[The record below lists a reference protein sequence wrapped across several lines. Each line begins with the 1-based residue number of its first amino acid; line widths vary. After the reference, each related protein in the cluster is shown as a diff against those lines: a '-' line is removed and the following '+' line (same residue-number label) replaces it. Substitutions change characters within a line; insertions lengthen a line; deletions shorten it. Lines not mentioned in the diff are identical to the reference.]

1 MGGGARPGGA
11 GCCHPYLCPAPITDL
26 AQLDPNGTYSY
37 ADYLTW
43 QFTELVELLR
53 GKVLRR
59 MSGPADPHQAVVG
72 EFHFLFK
79 AHLRRQVCQVR
90 MPPYDVRLAPRGT
103 TADQAIYTVVQP
115 DVCVICDPTKIEY
128 RSCLGAPDLIVEV
141 LSPGT
146 STRDWQA
153 KFSLYEENGVDEYWI
168 AEPLARNLSVF
179 VLDADTARSR
189 LVGEY
194 AGPGPVP
201 CATLPDLALDW
212 ADVFVAAGQ

>member
-1 MGGGARPGGA
+1 MN
-11 GCCHPYLCPAPITDL
+11 APITDL

-53 GKVLRR
+53 GKVMRR
-59 MSGPADPHQAVVG
+59 MSAPADPHQAVVG
-72 EFHFLFK
+72 ALHFQFYN
-79 AHLRRQVCQVR
+79 HLQRQSCQVR
-90 MPPYDVRLAPRGT
+90 VAPYDVRLARRGT
-103 TADQAIYTVVQP
+103 TADQAIRTVVQP
-115 DVCVICDPTKIEY
+115 DVCVICDPAKIEY
-128 RSCLGAPDLIVEV
+128 RGCLGAPDLIVEV

-146 STRDWQA
+146 STRDWQD
-153 KFSLYEENGVDEYWI
+153 KYDLYEENGVGEYWI

-179 VLDADTARSR
+179 VLDGDTARYR

-201 CATLPDLALDW
+201 CATLPDLQLDW
-212 ADVFVAAGQ
+212 AAVFPEVAA